1 MRVNTA
7 GTAQSTSSAASSVK
21 QSSHVSQKSQ
31 ASQNDNNNLKT
42 DESEMNIKIP
52 RINCDSPNFKTEC
65 EQSIIHSPD
74 SAFRIDNNNN
84 ETPYQ
89 TEFKLEL
96 KDTNVNHIIDQVEE
110 EEKT

>member
-7 GTAQSTSSAASSVK
+7 GTAQSTNSAASSVK
-21 QSSHVSQKSQ
+21 QSSQVSQNSQ
-31 ASQNDNNNLKT
+31 ASQLDNNNFKT
-42 DESEMNIKIP
+42 NESEMNIKIP
-52 RINCDSPNFKTEC
+52 RINCSSPNFQTEC
-65 EQSIIHSPD
+65 EKNMTQSPD
-74 SAFRIDNNNN
+74 SAFRIDHNDN

-96 KDTNVNHIIDQVEE
+96 KDTNVNHIIDLPQE